1 MSLRTQF
8 PGLLIEPGGAKDHV
22 VKVDAMIRRLK
33 ETYRSVKAGLPWK
46 LPKNRVKD
54 LVVYAASRLNLRG
67 TSALQ
72 GVQSPRVLFTGLN
85 PNYKRLAFGDYV
97 EV

>member
-22 VKVDAMIRRLK
+22 VKVDAKIRRLK

-46 LPKNRVKD
+46 LPKNQVKD
-54 LVVYAASRLNLRG
+54 LVAYAASRLNLRG

-72 GVQSPRVLFTGLN
+72 GVQSPGVLFTGLK
-85 PNYKRLAFGDYV
+85 PNYKKEFWIGIW
-97 EV
+97 

>member
-22 VKVDAMIRRLK
+22 VKVDAKIRRLK

-54 LVVYAASRLNLRG
+54 LVA
-67 TSALQ
+67 
-72 GVQSPRVLFTGLN
+72 
-85 PNYKRLAFGDYV
+85 
-97 EV
+97 